1 MNWPRVKTILIFLF
15 LFVDIILLASIIIPS
30 VSMSRIP
37 QQTIDNTVKVL
48 AQRGIEIS
56 PEIIP
61 SRRESMAIIELY
73 NIWPDRPALAEK
85 LIGKASSAD
94 GVVYLADTKTLTLNE
109 SGFEYKNSSSDKTI
123 AHELIEMGIDVR
135 ENLYEEGTSSIRAWQ
150 AMDGKKIFESEIYAA
165 KTDSMVTVSGFWI
178 IPDRENGVI
187 KNTPDTL
194 LDVTGVLIDFIN
206 NPVRES
212 TVKITS
218 VEIGYSAGSAYRDTE
233 HKLVSVSPAYKIS
246 TDTGSYYMYDAFSGN
261 FLYACKNGE
270 IIY

>member
-15 LFVDIILLASIIIPS
+15 LAVDIMLLASIVIPS
-30 VSMSRIP
+30 VGLSRIP
-37 QQTIDNTVKVL
+37 HETIQNTAEVL

-61 SRRESMAIIELY
+61 ARRESMGIVELY
-73 NIWPDRPALAEK
+73 NIWPDRQALAEK
-85 LIGKASSAD
+85 LIGEVHSEE
-94 GVVYLADTKTLTLNE
+94 GTVYTNDTKTLTLGTNNFKYE
-109 SGFEYKNSSSDKTI
+109 NNIPEKTI

-135 ENLYEEGTSSIRAWQ
+135 DNFYEEGESSIRSWQ
-150 AMDGKKIFESEIYAA
+150 TIEDKKLFEAEIYAA
-165 KTDSMVTVSGFWI
+165 VTDEKITVSGYWI
-178 IPDRENGVI
+178 FPDRENGI
-187 KNTPDTL
+187 IINTPDTL

-206 NPVRES
+206 NPFREAE
-212 TVKITS
+212 VKITS
-218 VEIGYSAGSAYRDTE
+218 VETGYSAGTAYRDTS

-246 TDTGSYYMYDAFSGN
+246 TDTGAYYMYDALSGN